1 MENTEKALAAYALPA
16 TAIVHH
22 TSAGFNTRAFN
33 PPVHLMQYDKTLPV
47 IAVSLRSG
55 EAGELPYTVPQGAQV
70 NVRMDKADGH
80 HVYNPAL
87 GLDSARQTVYIGIT
101 EQMTACAGPG
111 TAVVEVILNGG
122 VAGAAPVALDIAE
135 NPVPEAA
142 IRSSDEFLSIADMVA
157 QAAASAAAAAQ
168 SASDAQGSKTAA
180 AGSAAAAESSKTAAQ
195 SAANHAQASQ
205 TASSQSASA
214 AQDSATAAAGSASD
228 AAASAALA
236 AQHANPITDAEINEA
251 GNLILTLS
259 SGSEVDA
266 GYVRGPQGIQG
277 PAGQS
282 AYEAAVAGGYTGTL
296 EDFQAEIAGL
306 PGLYERFDASGRAKD
321 ALALGGVD
329 AQTVLRGLSVPSTY
343 TDFYEWANTQEH
355 SGVFEIGP
363 HMKTGVPFSDSY
375 YSGYIEVTPSS
386 TKRVMLT
393 YRTGTKA
400 SYGSTFVSTYSSGE
414 WKPWVPFAMQYDV
427 IENPP
432 LSNSS
437 CVYQGAFSGETS
449 RLCRTG
455 NMVAGN
461 FSIKFNAQVS
471 AWTDILLLPA
481 GFRPAARYT
490 TVAVGGSN
498 FYRAVCYHS
507 GNLQFETS
515 VPENTLMKFNCI
527 WLI

>member
-1 MENTEKALAAYALPA
+1 MYVNRTPVVGLPQYEGSDKLQRMDMNAAY
-16 TAIVHH
+16 
-22 TSAGFNTRAFN
+22 
-33 PPVHLMQYDKTLPV
+33 
-47 IAVSLRSG
+47 
-55 EAGELPYTVPQGAQV
+55 
-70 NVRMDKADGH
+70 
-80 HVYNPAL
+80 
-87 GLDSARQTVYIGIT
+87 
-101 EQMTACAGPG
+101 QM
-111 TAVVEVILNGG
+111 I
-122 VAGAAPVALDIAE
+122 D
-135 NPVPEAA
+135 
-142 IRSSDEFLSIADMVA
+142 
-157 QAAASAAAAAQ
+157 AAAAARPAADEEGKYL
-168 SASDAQGSKTAA
+168 SARLADQ
-180 AGSAAAAESSKTAAQ
+180 AAAAAPGGILDTQ
-195 SAANHAQASQ
+195 
-205 TASSQSASA
+205 
-214 AQDSATAAAGSASD
+214 
-228 AAASAALA
+228 LA
-236 AQHANPITDAEINEA
+236 AILNSLRGKAELGEDGRLKEGQI
-251 GNLILTLS
+251 
-259 SGSEVDA
+259 
-266 GYVRGPQGIQG
+266 
-277 PAGQS
+277 PA
-282 AYEAAVAGGYTGTL
+282 
-296 EDFQAEIAGL
+296 AEQLPVTAL
-306 PGLYERFDASGRAKD
+306 PGLEAENLQQALCMLAERFDASGRAKD
-321 ALALGGVD
+321 ALALGGVS
-329 AQTVLRGLSVPSTY
+329 AQTVLRGLSVPSAY

-355 SGVFEIGP
+355 SGAFEIGP

-375 YSGYIEVTPSS
+375 YSGYIEVSPSG

-437 CVYQGAFSGETS
+437 CVYQSAFSGETS

-507 GNLQFETS
+507 GNLQFDTA
-515 VPENTLMKFNCI
+515 VPENTLMSVNCI